1 MSGQTDRETEGTMAT
16 SQELA
21 VRDKKELVTK
31 EEKTVPGRYY
41 VPSTDIYETEEALT
55 VVMEMP
61 GVEKK
66 DLSVA
71 IENDVLRVEGQI
83 DFSKYE
89 GMEPVYTE
97 YNVGHYT
104 RSFTLSGKIDQEKIS
119 AQLDDGVLTLTLP
132 KAEEAQPRRIA
143 IV

>member
-1 MSGQTDRETEGTMAT
+1 MSGKSEETMSG

-21 VRDKKELVTK
+21 VREKKELATK
-31 EEKTVPGRYY
+31 EEKTVPGRFYIPY
-41 VPSTDIYETEEALT
+41 SDIYETESALI

-66 DLSVA
+66 DINIML
-71 IENDVLRVEGQI
+71 ENDVLRVEGRI

-89 GMEPVYTE
+89 GMDPLYTE

-104 RSFTLSGKIDQEKIS
+104 RSFSLSSKIDQGAIS
-119 AQLDDGVLTLTLP
+119 AQIEDGVLTLTLP
-132 KAEEAQPRRIA
+132 KAKEAQPRRIS
-143 IV
+143 IN